1 MRHYETEA
9 SYLKKLV
16 SGYFVSEKQIKFDS
30 CSGPS
35 YYSRM

>member
-16 SGYFVSEKQIKFDS
+16 AGYFVSEKQIKFDS
-30 CSGPS
+30 LVVT
-35 YYSRM
+35 RTTV